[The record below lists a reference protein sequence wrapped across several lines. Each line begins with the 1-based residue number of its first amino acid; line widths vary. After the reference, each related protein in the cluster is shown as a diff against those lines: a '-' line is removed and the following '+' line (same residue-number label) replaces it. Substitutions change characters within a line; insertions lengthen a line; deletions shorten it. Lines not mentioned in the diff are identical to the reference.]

1 MKPES
6 FLCAGIHE
14 LDEIAAQILDHF
26 PNEKVFAISGSMGA
40 GKTTFIQA
48 LCRKLLVTD
57 TVTSPTFSLVNE
69 YRTSCNNPVFHFDL
83 YRLRKP
89 EELLDIG
96 YEEYFY
102 SGNYC
107 FIEWPENAGNLIPE
121 GCLYINITV
130 DELTKARYFNVTK

>member
-1 MKPES
+1 MKPQS
-6 FLCAGIHE
+6 ITCAGLHE
-14 LDEIAAQILDHF
+14 LDAVASRILDLY
-26 PNEKVFAISGSMGA
+26 PQARVFAISGAMGA

-48 LCRKLLVTD
+48 LCRNLSVSD

-69 YRTSCNNPVFHFDL
+69 YRTSNNTPVFHFDL

-102 SGNYC
+102 SGHYC
-107 FIEWPENAGNLIPE
+107 FVEWPEIAAGLIPDD
-121 GCLYINITV
+121 CLKIYIEV
-130 DELTKARYFNVTK
+130 EELTKIRYFNIG